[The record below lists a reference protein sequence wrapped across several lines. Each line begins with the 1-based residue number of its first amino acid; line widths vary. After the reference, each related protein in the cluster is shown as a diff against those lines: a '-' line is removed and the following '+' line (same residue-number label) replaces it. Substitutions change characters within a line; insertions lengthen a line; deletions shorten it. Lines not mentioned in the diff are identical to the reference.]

1 MHKIAFEDKLINS
14 PAYCNMRIKSYS
26 GIFIFSNLLMPTEIP
41 NYLPTNIS
49 VSNFWNFF
57 SIHKRLNVKESQK
70 YLLAFHDTS
79 YVRTKFRWDKNN
91 LTTENVRQ

>member
-1 MHKIAFEDKLINS
+1 
-14 PAYCNMRIKSYS
+14 MRIKSYS
-26 GIFIFSNLLMPTEIP
+26 GVFIFLNLLMLTEIP

-49 VSNFWNFF
+49 VSNFCHFF
-57 SIHKRLNVKESQK
+57 CIHKRLNVKESQE
-70 YLLAFHDTS
+70 YLLAFNETS